1 MRILKLTL
9 RSLCVA
15 TLLAP
20 LMSSFAQSN
29 TPGWPTKPIKVLVG
43 VPPGGSTDAMTRMF
57 ADWLQESLGQP
68 TVVENRPGA
77 NTVLAADAVA
87 KSAPDGHTL
96 LVATEAIV
104 GMPLLTKT
112 PFEPFK
118 DFAPVGILGVTH
130 FVMVAHPAAPF
141 NTPRELVAYAQQRP
155 GTINYGSSGNAGSSH
170 FGLEKFKLVTAT
182 DLTHIPY
189 RGAGPALTDGIAGQY
204 QLSLWTPLA
213 VAQHVKSG
221 KLKALAATGSKR
233 VPVLPQVPTFA
244 EAGIPA
250 YDHKTWWGVFAPAG
264 TPKVIVDRLNTE
276 ISKMLASAKARQRL
290 DDAGVEPSTTT
301 PDEFAALLRADS
313 AELAKLIATA
323 NIKMD

>member
-1 MRILKLTL
+1 MQVLKMAA
-9 RSLCVA
+9 RGLCVGI
-15 TLLAP
+15 LVGHLVP
-20 LMSSFAQSN
+20 GFAQSSA
-29 TPGWPTKPIKVLVG
+29 PAWPSKPIKVLVG

-68 TVVENRPGA
+68 SVVENRPGA

-96 LVATEAIV
+96 LVATEAVI

-130 FVMVAHPAAPF
+130 FVMVAHPSAPF
-141 NTPRELVAYAQQRP
+141 NTVRELVAHAQQRP
-155 GTINYGSSGNAGSSH
+155 GTVNYGSSGNAGSSH
-170 FGLEKFKLVTAT
+170 FGLEKFKQVTAT
-182 DLTHIPY
+182 DLVHIPY
-189 RGAGPALTDGIAGQY
+189 RGAGPALTDGIAGQF

-213 VAQHVKSG
+213 VSQHVKAG

-244 EAGIPA
+244 EAGLPA

-264 TPKVIVDRLNTE
+264 TPKAVVDRLNAE
-276 ISKMLASAKARQRL
+276 IGKMLASAKVRQRL
-290 DDAGVEPSTTT
+290 DDAGVEPKTTT
-301 PDEFAALLRADS
+301 PEEFAALLRAD
-313 AELAKLIATA
+313 ATELGKLISTA